1 MGKAARMI
9 RNDVKPDVCA
19 CCGFE
24 TEDLKFCEIT
34 RDHRW
39 FCELCIHTAAGGL
52 SNLSADCVEVWD
64 ILQAICYVG
73 NAIIAEIRKG
83 REGK

>member
-1 MGKAARMI
+1 MTDHEKM
-9 RNDVKPDVCA
+9 PDACA

-24 TEDLKFCEIT
+24 TDDLKFCEII

-52 SNLSADCVEVWD
+52 SNLSADCVELGDV
-64 ILQAICYVG
+64 LQAICYVG
-73 NAIIAEIRKG
+73 NLIMAEIRKG